1 MCFSFPPSMCPGIH
15 RCYLYYWIASFKK
28 EILIENQICTMP
40 PHPLRGT
47 RNGYMRHSVSV
58 GVSQSTTQESAHL
71 LSKNTDVGSR
81 RKYVTWLSQ
90 PRNMVVGQETEAA
103 ATKSQRTFLL
113 NRLKPRGVLL
123 LV

>member
-1 MCFSFPPSMCPGIH
+1 MLYFREPNLHHASSPSQH
-15 RCYLYYWIASFKK
+15 
-28 EILIENQICTMP
+28 
-40 PHPLRGT
+40 RGT

-113 NRLKPRGVLL
+113 NRLKPRGGRYVILM
-123 LV
+123 